1 LDSTTIVSGAHLMDT
16 EGGQI
21 EKTNL
26 NISLITLC
34 MLTAIDLARNQ
45 VNIYFSLFIITSFL
59 FLRNVQSHLVH
70 QN

>member
-1 LDSTTIVSGAHLMDT
+1 LDSTTIVSGTHLMDT

-45 VNIYFSLFIITSFL
+45 VNMFFFHYL
-59 FLRNVQSHLVH
+59 
-70 QN
+70 